1 MSYTWVLSVPAFPL
15 MNGSGRQR
23 HQVFQRFKL
32 SIVAAYYCKSSM
44 GGGKWCHRQQQ
55 PEAAH

>member
-23 HQVFQRFKL
+23 HQVFQQFKL
-32 SIVAAYYCKSSM
+32 SIVAAYYQGSM
-44 GGGKWCHRQQQ
+44 GGGKWCYRQQQ